1 MNLMLNSIQRQ
12 IYEKL
17 HTQIYLLAG
26 VCDMND
32 DPVGFMGALD
42 RAITAQKTIRDR
54 AYYHENLVA
63 FYDGALREK
72 IKERRHIEA
81 NMISALENDEFHVFY
96 QPKVN
101 IATGRV
107 VGAEALVRWIRPD
120 NEIISP
126 GKFVPIFEENGFIT
140 EMDFAIYRTAITDI
154 KRWLREGIDVPLV
167 SLNVSRHHLADDNFC
182 EKLNA
187 LVDNIGVP
195 HELIE
200 LEITESLLTEN
211 LNKLVETV
219 TWFKDRGF
227 RISIDDFGSG
237 YSSLNLI
244 TMLPF
249 DTLKIDGGFFL
260 RNDLTEK
267 NKKVITSVVTLAKS
281 LNLETV
287 SEGVE
292 TQVQVDFLRDLGC
305 DMIQG
310 FFYYKPMTGSDFH
323 QLLQSQT
330 EKTKA

>member
-1 MNLMLNSIQRQ
+1 M
-12 IYEKL
+12 
-17 HTQIYLLAG
+17 
-26 VCDMND
+26 
-32 DPVGFMGALD
+32 
-42 RAITAQKTIRDR
+42 
-54 AYYHENLVA
+54 
-63 FYDGALREK
+63 
-72 IKERRHIEA
+72 
-81 NMISALENDEFHVFY
+81 
-96 QPKVN
+96 
-101 IATGRV
+101 
-107 VGAEALVRWIRPD
+107 
-120 NEIISP
+120 
-126 GKFVPIFEENGFIT
+126 
-140 EMDFAIYRTAITDI
+140 
-154 KRWLREGIDVPLV
+154 PLI

-187 LVDNIGVP
+187 LVDNVGVP
-195 HELIE
+195 HDLIE

-211 LNKLVETV
+211 LDKLVETV
-219 TWFKDRGF
+219 TWFKDKGF

-292 TQVQVDFLRDLGC
+292 TQIQVDFLRDLGC

-310 FFYYKPMTGSDFH
+310 FFYYRPMPGNDFH
-323 QLLQSQT
+323 ELLRAQT
-330 EKTKA
+330 ERAHSK